1 MFFFVCFSLGVFECL
16 GFCGVGFE
24 VFIEV
29 CLFCVLFYF

>member
-1 MFFFVCFSLGVFECL
+1 MGFFVCFSLGGFECL

-29 CLFCVLFYF
+29 CLLVLCFV